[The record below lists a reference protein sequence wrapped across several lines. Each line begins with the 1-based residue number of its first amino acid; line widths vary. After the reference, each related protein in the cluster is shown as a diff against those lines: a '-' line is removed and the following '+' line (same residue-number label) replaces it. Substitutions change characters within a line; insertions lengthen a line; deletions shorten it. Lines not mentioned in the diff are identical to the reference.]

1 MKAWAHVCRVFVQGN
16 KKRGPTPIKG
26 KEAMVVRVLGKGTVM
41 LQPTGTMD
49 PPTRLQQKYVSA
61 LHNCY
66 MCTTIIN
73 FKSMKKAEVPHNH

>member
-1 MKAWAHVCRVFVQGN
+1 
-16 KKRGPTPIKG
+16 
-26 KEAMVVRVLGKGTVM
+26 MVVRVLGKGTVM

-49 PPTRLQQKYVSA
+49 PPTRLQQKYISA

-73 FKSMKKAEVPHNH
+73 FKSMKKAEVPHYH